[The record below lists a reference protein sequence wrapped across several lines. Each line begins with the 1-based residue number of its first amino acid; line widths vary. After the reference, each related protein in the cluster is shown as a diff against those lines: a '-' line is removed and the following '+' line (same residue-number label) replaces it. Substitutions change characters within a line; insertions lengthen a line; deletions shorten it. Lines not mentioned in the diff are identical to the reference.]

1 MFSEEIRTPMG
12 ITSNREKV
20 QMQWCVGG
28 AGDEAKHNYRRL
40 EGKSD
45 FCILLLHTVY
55 ESESISKNTKKMYS

>member
-28 AGDEAKHNYRRL
+28 AGDEAKQNYRRL

-45 FCILLLHTVY
+45 LLFAATY
-55 ESESISKNTKKMYS
+55 SI

>member
-1 MFSEEIRTPMG
+1 MDQPVLAFHECSMFSEEIRTPMG

-28 AGDEAKHNYRRL
+28 AGDEAKQNYRRL

-45 FCILLLHTVY
+45 LLFAATY
-55 ESESISKNTKKMYS
+55 SI